1 VSGLTLVRLYEEL
14 HSLGYRGSYAAVRRY
29 AIAWREKRAGAK
41 ADAYVPLTCAPG
53 EAYQFDSHGSP
64 RVKTFLLQW
73 GAFCRTPVSRGI
85 WFLYFGPFQARSI
98 CRHLVF
104 AARRARV
111 RRGSRMRRT
120 GEAGIREAYVLDARL
135 VVSPK
140 MFASSERL
148 SHSVGSIKLEL
159 VQLRDPWSEPDCM
172 TRSVSRAGSN
182 SHTVAAR
189 NGRTPIPRAPRQ
201 WLRRTRPFWSS
212 AFEAKSNF
220 GSFTWIRPDLS
231 GPGDLRRVAGPPLG
245 GFHHGPFDDNA
256 GGDIL
261 PQRHQQLARQSDDR
275 CLLHAAAVAFD
286 PFMEPAR

>member
-1 VSGLTLVRLYEEL
+1 MWQFVLV
-14 HSLGYRGSYAAVRRY
+14 AN
-29 AIAWREKRAGAK
+29 RASA
-41 ADAYVPLTCAPG
+41 
-53 EAYQFDSHGSP
+53 
-64 RVKTFLLQW
+64 
-73 GAFCRTPVSRGI
+73 
-85 WFLYFGPFQARSI
+85 
-98 CRHLVF
+98 
-104 AARRARV
+104 
-111 RRGSRMRRT
+111 RRGSRMRST
-120 GEAGIREAYVLDARL
+120 GEAGMREAYVLDARL

-148 SHSVGSIKLEL
+148 SHGVGSIKREL

-231 GPGDLRRVAGPPLG
+231 GPGRLEKPLRVLR
-245 GFHHGPFDDNA
+245 
-256 GGDIL
+256 
-261 PQRHQQLARQSDDR
+261 
-275 CLLHAAAVAFD
+275 
-286 PFMEPAR
+286 